1 MKLRDAVKEYLDLQ
15 RSSNMSQYTIDHNR
29 RYLGWFVEWVEEEY
43 HIADVAQLD
52 VSHLRGWI
60 LHLQQLPLQ
69 RGEGILKDST
79 IRMYGACLR
88 AFCNWLEYEEKVPKS
103 ITKRFKLP
111 KVEKQFIPT
120 FEDEDVKKLLAVC
133 EAEKHYTV
141 KVQRALT
148 ARNRAIVSVLIDTG
162 IRRAELAGLRLCDID
177 REMRVLL
184 IHRKGNKWQQVP
196 ISYEGFKPLHEYLS
210 KHRADLAAMDG
221 RSVRRKEDMVFLA
234 DNGKPLTLMGVS
246 KLFET
251 LRRRSGID
259 GKKVTPHQCRRYMAT
274 SQLAAGRSPF
284 DVQRQM
290 GHTTLTMTNHYA
302 SLGIEQLKR
311 SHEQYSPLRK
321 KPDNT
326 TSYGVGMGYWEE
338 E

>member
-1 MKLRDAVKEYLDLQ
+1 MTLRDAVKEYLDWQ
-15 RSSNMSQYTIDHNR
+15 QSSNMSEYTIANNER
-29 RYLGWFVEWVEEEY
+29 CLRWFVEWVEERY
-43 HIADVAQLD
+43 HLTDVGQLD
-52 VSHLRGWI
+52 VSHLRGWVI
-60 LHLQQLPLQ
+60 HLQQLPLQ
-69 RGEGILKDST
+69 RGEGTLKDST
-79 IRMYGACLR
+79 IRFYGACLR
-88 AFCNWLEYEEKVPKS
+88 AFGNWLEYEEKIAKS

-133 EAEKHYTV
+133 EAEKHYSV

-177 REMRVLL
+177 RDMRVLL
-184 IHRKGNKWQQVP
+184 VHRKGNKWQQVP

-210 KHRADLAAMDG
+210 KYRADLAAMDG
-221 RSVRRKEDMVFLA
+221 RSVRRKDDMVFLA
-234 DNGKPLTLMGVS
+234 DDGKPLTLYGVS
-246 KLFET
+246 RLFET
-251 LRRRSGID
+251 LRKRAGID

-290 GHTTLTMTNHYA
+290 GHTSLVMTNHYA

-321 KPDNT
+321 KTENT
-326 TSYGVGMGYWEE
+326 VNYGVGTGYWDEE
-338 E
+338 